1 MAANKAAKSGFR
13 RGAAPRHSGTA
24 PGSEIRPAALS
35 LGTIRRLSYLP
46 MSFDASGRKPR
57 MTSAD
62 HYRALA
68 AQFDAKAKQE
78 ADWQVRAEWEHMARS
93 YHRLAEQAER

>member
-1 MAANKAAKSGFR
+1 
-13 RGAAPRHSGTA
+13 
-24 PGSEIRPAALS
+24 
-35 LGTIRRLSYLP
+35 
-46 MSFDASGRKPR
+46 

-93 YHRLAEQAER
+93 SIGWRSKPSAMRKRM